1 MNDYVMPICLSVAT
15 ASTILQTNEVFQLI
29 QIVLTISALAVGL
42 AYRLWH
48 WYKEAKKDGKIT
60 KEEIEEAVD
69 ITITGLHDIVEE
81 VNKDDNTKQ

>member
-15 ASTILQTNEVFQLI
+15 ASTVLQTNEVFQII
-29 QIVLTISALAVGL
+29 QIVLTLSALAVGL

-81 VNKDDNTKQ
+81 VNNDNTKQ

>member
-15 ASTILQTNEVFQLI
+15 ASTILQTNEVFQI
-29 QIVLTISALAVGL
+29 VQVVLTISALAVGL

>member
-15 ASTILQTNEVFQLI
+15 ASTILQTNEVFQIL
-29 QIVLTISALAVGL
+29 QIILTISALAVGL

>member
-1 MNDYVMPICLSVAT
+1 MNDYIMPICLSVAT
-15 ASTILQTNEVFQLI
+15 ASTILQTNEVFQVI
-29 QIVLTISALAVGL
+29 QIILTLSALAVGL